1 MAQGN
6 NRAAH
11 ADKGASFEQ
20 SFMRLQEVVQKLSD
34 GQLTLQE
41 ALASFEEGMSLADR
55 CAQMLDEAELR
66 VKQVSERAVRSGSS
80 GLAELDQAMRN
91 SPLADEPELVTFEVE
106 SYESAVVIAAPA
118 RGRGQASGVRGEGQ
132 GIRGPASDT
141 EEAGSASEKSKIQN
155 PGAPR
160 ATKIENYL
168 DPLFDED
175 D

>member
-1 MAQGN
+1 MAQSN
-6 NRAAH
+6 NKAAH

-34 GQLTLQE
+34 GQLTLQD

-66 VKQVSERAVRSGSS
+66 VKQVSEGAVRSGSS

-106 SYESAVVIAAPA
+106 SYESAVVIAAPT
-118 RGRGQASGVRGEGQ
+118 RGQGSGVRGQ
-132 GIRGPASDT
+132 GSDT
-141 EEAGSASEKSKIQN
+141 EETGSAPEKSKIKNQ
-155 PGAPR
+155 GAPR

>member
-1 MAQGN
+1 MAQDN

-66 VKQVSERAVRSGSS
+66 VKQVSERAARSGSS

-118 RGRGQASGVRGEGQ
+118 RGQGSGARGQGQ
-132 GIRGPASDT
+132 GIRGPASDI
-141 EEAGSASEKSKIQN
+141 EEAGPALEKSKIQN
-155 PGAPR
+155 PKS
-160 ATKIENYL
+160 KIENNL

>member
-6 NRAAH
+6 NKAAH

-106 SYESAVVIAAPA
+106 SYENTVVIAAPT
-118 RGRGQASGVRGEGQ
+118 RGQGSGARDQ
-132 GIRGPASDT
+132 GSDT
-141 EEAGSASEKSKIQN
+141 EGPAGKSKIQN

-160 ATKIENYL
+160 AAKIENYL

>member
-91 SPLADEPELVTFEVE
+91 SPLVDAPELVTFEVE
-106 SYESAVVIAAPA
+106 SYESTVVIAAPTRGQGSGA
-118 RGRGQASGVRGEGQ
+118 RGQ
-132 GIRGPASDT
+132 GSDT
-141 EEAGSASEKSKIQN
+141 EESASPARGKSKIQN
-155 PGAPR
+155 QKS
-160 ATKIENYL
+160 KIENYL

>member
-11 ADKGASFEQ
+11 EDNGASFEQ
-20 SFMRLQEVVQKLSD
+20 SFLRLQEVVQKLSD
-34 GQLTLQE
+34 GQLTLQD

-80 GLAELDQAMRN
+80 SLVELDQAMR
-91 SPLADEPELVTFEVE
+91 SAPTGDEPELVTFEVE
-106 SYESAVVIAAPA
+106 SYESTVVIAAPT
-118 RGRGQASGVRGEGQ
+118 RGQGSRARDQGSGVRGQGLDSEEG
-132 GIRGPASDT
+132 AS
-141 EEAGSASEKSKIQN
+141 AAPEKSKIQK

>member
-34 GQLTLQE
+34 GQLTLQD
-41 ALASFEEGMSLADR
+41 ALASFEEGMALADR

-80 GLAELDQAMRN
+80 GLAELDQAIRN

-106 SYESAVVIAAPA
+106 SYESTVVIAAPT
-118 RGRGQASGVRGEGQ
+118 RGQGPGVRGQ
-132 GIRGPASDT
+132 GSDS
-141 EEAGSASEKSKIQN
+141 EEAASAPRGKSKIEN
-155 PGAPR
+155 PKS
-160 ATKIENYL
+160 KIENYL

>member
-41 ALASFEEGMSLADR
+41 ALASFEEGMALADR

-91 SPLADEPELVTFEVE
+91 SPLTDEPELVTFEVE
-106 SYESAVVIAAPA
+106 SYESTVVVATPA
-118 RGRGQASGVRGEGQ
+118 RSQGLGVRGQ
-132 GIRGPASDT
+132 GSDT
-141 EEAGSASEKSKIQN
+141 EETASELPSKSKIES
-155 PGAPR
+155 R
-160 ATKIENYL
+160 KSKIETYL

>member
-118 RGRGQASGVRGEGQ
+118 RGQE
-132 GIRGPASDT
+132 PDT
-141 EEAGSASEKSKIQN
+141 REVPEKSKIQN
-155 PGAPR
+155 PKS
-160 ATKIENYL
+160 KIQNYL